1 MTFDKKMVSNATTT
15 ANVSVK
21 TDAKKKF
28 GKFHCF
34 AKNLYGSKNQ
44 TVELK
49 EVGE

>member
-1 MTFDKKMVSNATTT
+1 MSNATTT
-15 ANVSVK
+15 ANVSVI

-28 GKFHCF
+28 GSYRCY
-34 AKNLYGSKNQ
+34 AKNDYGFKNQ